1 MAPGRPAQCHLFS
14 SFGIASIVAYGSAR
28 PLSWPAPECLADSS
42 GAVPFWQP
50 GLARS
55 GEQFKSPVPVR
66 KRPTISG
73 DIGSRLVVRTCF
85 RVARIPPRATRF
97 RETTR

>member
-1 MAPGRPAQCHLFS
+1 M
-14 SFGIASIVAYGSAR
+14 VAYGSAR